1 MTDLKITGK
10 NIEITDAMKDTI
22 YDKLAF
28 LDKFLESTDN
38 VAVTVSVRKTKFKIT
53 IIVYAFGKV
62 IKIEREVNDFYDG
75 LELVV
80 DKLKNTIRRQHEFKI
95 KQNHE
100 KIVDNMTDMTDMID
114 MIDEDT
120 AMIEVYKTV
129 VCDQLTEAEAIEYME
144 TVGHDF
150 FLFKNSEKENH
161 FCVLY
166 RRYDGSYGLLE
177 DKNN

>member
-1 MTDLKITGK
+1 MTELKITGK

-100 KIVDNMTDMTDMID
+100 KIVDNM
-114 MIDEDT
+114 IDEDT

>member
-1 MTDLKITGK
+1 MTELDTKGK

-100 KIVDNMTDMTDMID
+100 KIVDNMTDM
-114 MIDEDT
+114 IDEDT

>member
-1 MTDLKITGK
+1 MTELKITGK
-10 NIEITDAMKDTI
+10 NIEITYAMKDTI

-75 LELVV
+75 LELIV

-100 KIVDNMTDMTDMID
+100 KIIDSVTDKIE
-114 MIDEDT
+114 EDT

-177 DKNN
+177 DKGN

>member
-1 MTDLKITGK
+1 MQWKI
-10 NIEITDAMKDTI
+10 
-22 YDKLAF
+22 
-28 LDKFLESTDN
+28 ESTDN

-100 KIVDNMTDMTDMID
+100 KIVDNMTDM
-114 MIDEDT
+114 IDEDT

>member
-1 MTDLKITGK
+1 MTELKITGK

-100 KIVDNMTDMTDMID
+100 KIVDNMID

-129 VCDQLTEAEAIEYME
+129 VCDQLTEAEAIEYM
-144 TVGHDF
+144 
-150 FLFKNSEKENH
+150 
-161 FCVLY
+161 
-166 RRYDGSYGLLE
+166 
-177 DKNN
+177 